1 MWQNKYLASIIIF
14 LTELAV
20 ICLLVPVRVVEGA
33 INDEYKMSVN
43 SLGTELADKV
53 YDRAKKDYESLII
66 ESGVYTAVV
75 RHFIPTDEER
85 RNSVGMEELGTR
97 DGWFPLVQNR
107 INTTT
112 SIIYQL
118 LVRYEVMMIWLPYVL
133 IFVSFPVC
141 IGGYWQR
148 RIKQSN
154 FDYSS
159 PLVTNSTVRLLIY
172 SSLGGIMFM
181 VLPVAINHVLIPI
194 IMIIISVLIG
204 RVIGNIQKRL

>member
-1 MWQNKYLASIIIF
+1 MWQNKYVASFAIF
-14 LTELAV
+14 MTELAI
-20 ICLLVPVRVVEGA
+20 ICLLVPVHVVEGA
-33 INDEYKMSVN
+33 INDEYKMSVK
-43 SLGTELADKV
+43 SLGTELADEV
-53 YDRAKKDYESLII
+53 YDRAKKDYETLII

-85 RNSVGMEELGTR
+85 RNSVGMEDLGTR
-97 DGWFPLVQNR
+97 DGWFPLVQSR
-107 INTTT
+107 INAAT
-112 SIIYQL
+112 SIVYQL

-133 IFVSFPVC
+133 LFVSVPVF
-141 IGGYWQR
+141 IGGFWQR

-159 PLVTNSTVRLLIY
+159 PLVTNSTVQLLIY
-172 SSLGGIMFM
+172 SCLGGVMFM
-181 VLPVAINHVLIPI
+181 ILPVAVNHVLIPV